1 MTTADERLRRIRE
14 MVDADPRDAR
24 PRYFLA
30 QELFRV
36 ERWVEAADAYR
47 AYLGLEP
54 DDEGVGWRNLGTC
67 LLRLGDPEAAA
78 ASYRRAIDV
87 ARAHHHEDL
96 AIEIE
101 ELLEEP

>member
-1 MTTADERLRRIRE
+1 MPTADDRMERIRRMAE
-14 MVDADPRDAR
+14 ADPGDPR

-36 ERWVEAADAYR
+36 ERWAEAADAYR
-47 AYLGLEP
+47 AYHDLAP

-67 LLRLGDPEAAA
+67 LLRMGDPDGAEAM
-78 ASYRRAIDV
+78 YRRGIEA

-96 AIEIE
+96 ANEIE
-101 ELLEEP
+101 ELLEEL